1 MHTQNYQLVSLTED
15 DVPGAKLPRDIT
27 DCNVFELKR
36 WLECHGQKKGGKKAD
51 LQERVS
57 QCIGLGLKIDPKV
70 DGGKWHRIKA
80 EKQSKTINLSS
91 SSRDVDKLANFPDT
105 GWKTFPS
112 MNIPAMFNYGH
123 IYHYLVE
130 SVAQLCANDEEERE
144 MNIEDSVT
152 EKPLRKGRSLVTSGF
167 VENIQDTTNESTY
180 FVRAHVHHSMKAD
193 LPLKTSVSVSKLS
206 GFVKYCSCSCKAN
219 ELGRCCHVSALLL
232 FISDYLGKHG
242 YDAVAPSTSK
252 DCQWNKGKKRARN
265 PKPLPQTKYTSTS
278 TKRSKTQEMYQ
289 FDPRPAKYHQRVNF
303 DGVNNFVSDLS
314 SYNHSKGQTSM
325 WETVFHYS
333 YSDFML
339 EKDDIA
345 VYTTLIDQ
353 FENNISS
360 ALKDL
365 LISVPDPK
373 CCQVPGTEKQR
384 HSSVWFQERWFRI
397 TASTCKE
404 IVNLSLFENK
414 DGYKQRL
421 FNWLENKFW
430 FKKSL
435 TTPDM
440 LYGIEEEPKAIV
452 LYEKCRNATVNES
465 GLWVHADF
473 PYLGA
478 SPDGLIFVDG
488 KLDGIVEVKCLK
500 ILKTRTVKQLLDA
513 ASTELKT
520 TIN

>member
-1 MHTQNYQLVSLTED
+1 MGLLCGQTQKVR
-15 DVPGAKLPRDIT
+15 GG
-27 DCNVFELKR
+27 VFSA
-36 WLECHGQKKGGKKAD
+36 GK
-51 LQERVS
+51 RVS

-112 MNIPAMFNYGH
+112 MNIPAMLNYGH

-167 VENIQDTTNESTY
+167 VENVQDTTNESTY

-193 LPLKTSVSVSKLS
+193 LPLKTSVSLSKLS

-278 TKRSKTQEMYQ
+278 TKRSKNQGMYQ

-303 DGVNNFVSDLS
+303 DGVNNFVSNLS
-314 SYNHSKGQTSM
+314 SYNH
-325 WETVFHYS
+325 
-333 YSDFML
+333 
-339 EKDDIA
+339 
-345 VYTTLIDQ
+345 
-353 FENNISS
+353 
-360 ALKDL
+360 
-365 LISVPDPK
+365 
-373 CCQVPGTEKQR
+373 
-384 HSSVWFQERWFRI
+384 
-397 TASTCKE
+397 
-404 IVNLSLFENK
+404 
-414 DGYKQRL
+414 
-421 FNWLENKFW
+421 
-430 FKKSL
+430 
-435 TTPDM
+435 
-440 LYGIEEEPKAIV
+440 
-452 LYEKCRNATVNES
+452 
-465 GLWVHADF
+465 
-473 PYLGA
+473 
-478 SPDGLIFVDG
+478 
-488 KLDGIVEVKCLK
+488 
-500 ILKTRTVKQLLDA
+500 
-513 ASTELKT
+513 
-520 TIN
+520 